1 MKALIKKEAIPG
13 IWMEKVPTP
22 MMGPDEVLI
31 KTLKTSICGTDIH
44 IYKWDAWAQKTVP
57 VPLIIGHEFMGKI
70 AAIGRN
76 VKGLNVGDRVSG
88 EGHIVCNQCVNCL
101 KGLKH
106 VCMRVLGLGVKRSGC
121 FAEYFTLPAENVFV
135 LPPTISDE
143 VASIFDPFGNAVH
156 TSLQFDLVGEDVLIT
171 GAGPIG
177 IMAAAIVRK
186 AGARK
191 VIITDINDYRLHLAS
206 IMGATAA
213 INVSKNE
220 WKDVLKEQGIDNG
233 FTVGLEMSGTQQG
246 LNTMISSMRDGGKIA
261 LLGILPP
268 GATVD
273 WDIVIFKM
281 LTLKGIYGREIF
293 GTWFKMVHLIES
305 GLNLEPIITHRFP
318 VNEFQKGFDV
328 MSSGH
333 SGKVILDWV

>member
-1 MKALIKKEAIPG
+1 MKALIKKEATPG
-13 IWMEKVPTP
+13 IWMEKVPKP
-22 MMGPDEVLI
+22 LMGPDEVLI

-57 VPLIIGHEFMGKI
+57 VPIIIGHEFMGEI

-76 VKGLNVGDRVSG
+76 VKGLKVGDRVSG
-88 EGHIVCNQCVNCL
+88 EGHIVCNQCVNCQ

-135 LPPTISDE
+135 LPPSIPDDL
-143 VASIFDPFGNAVH
+143 AAIFDPYGNAVH
-156 TSLQFDLVGEDVLIT
+156 TALQFDLVGEDVLIT

-177 IMAAAIVRK
+177 IMAAAIAKK

-191 VIITDINDYRLHLAS
+191 IIITDINDYRLQLAS
-206 IMGATAA
+206 DMGATTTV
-213 INVSKNE
+213 NVSHAN
-220 WKDVLKEQGIDNG
+220 WKQILDDNGIENG
-233 FTVGLEMSGTQQG
+233 FTVGLEMSGTQAG

-268 GATVD
+268 GTTVD

-305 GLNLEPIITHRFP
+305 GLNLEPVITHRFS
-318 VNEFQKGFDV
+318 VDDFQQGFDV